1 MTWNSFI
8 DHYCERYELDLNP
21 ELNGERLSGQRLIE
35 IKLLTYIIRLYFNI
49 AYSTLSKRLGIHK
62 ASCQRFY
69 SDVLLTPIYRNEA
82 DERYRKCSEHLSVLM
97 KQSG

>member
-1 MTWNSFI
+1 MIWNDFI
-8 DHYCERYELDLNP
+8 GHYCGCYNLDLNP
-21 ELNGERLSGQRLIE
+21 ALNGERLSGQRLIE
-35 IKLLTYIIRLYFNI
+35 IKILTYIIRLYFNVS
-49 AYSTLSKRLGIHK
+49 YSILSKKLGIHK

-82 DERYRKCSEHLSVLM
+82 DERYKRCSEHLNEWM